1 VEYHF
6 SSDMQMLTIFCS
18 PEPASVTLAV
28 SPFENVTGFKL
39 PVDQE
44 VECEEFEALP
54 IDDSIINDNQSGL
67 GVAPM
72 QDTMSCADNEPLE
85 LSTTVPPPKTMT
97 KTLQQLNNSSSLKK
111 RPKTKNNS
119 KAFTVAGVDATAG
132 TENVSRTI
140 PRLPAALTAHAGW
153 KIIGTASLEES
164 IFTSKSALLDNFL
177 TTRINDYIIDIRE
190 QLRSKLE
197 NVSFEVNDLNLFT
210 FLLSSGLEYII
221 EYLNESLTR
230 MGLNKTSMHE
240 FRRFIGTLLLL
251 GSFNLSTEQSW
262 DLMEKITNNKVMSNE
277 RFNEI
282 MKNLRG
288 FEVSMRHGGGRS
300 STLCD
305 QKDKFQFFHFLED
318 HIFERSRGIFFPR
331 DRGGCYVLDDELIS
345 LKAVDIEVKTLSSRK
360 SGKEGSTVDVL
371 CDSFFQ
377 LIVGM
382 RLQTSSETQ
391 EENVKQLLSTLPR
404 TNNSYDSPHGPILAC
419 DRGYGKLSLIKFFME
434 QNFKVITVCAAVGS
448 GHPIVTESEV
458 NKVMECRQNQGK
470 CDSNNNIS
478 QQLVN
483 WLIKD
488 DESILR
494 GPEIKIAS
502 CNTVGEKTLHAIAY
516 RDIFDKKKG
525 QKILRFFA
533 AGFAGME
540 DALCHWAAVAKCTA
554 NPIFGQLFGSCNSKD
569 EKLLEM
575 QQMTRDAISHVNV
588 LTENQRTVEWFTLCA
603 FHLSATMAGCH

>member
-6 SSDMQMLTIFCS
+6 SSDFMQMLTIFCS

-54 IDDSIINDNQSGL
+54 IDDTVINDKQSGL

-85 LSTTVPPPKTMT
+85 PSTTVVPPKTT
-97 KTLQQLNNSSSLKK
+97 TNKRQQLNNSSSLKK

-119 KAFTVAGVDATAG
+119 KAFTVAGVEATAG

-153 KIIGTASLEES
+153 KIIGTASLDES

-177 TTRINDYIIDIRE
+177 TTRINDYIIDFRE

-197 NVSFEVNDLNLFT
+197 NVGFEMNDLNLFT
-210 FLLSSGLEYII
+210 VLLSSGLEYII

-230 MGLNKTSMHE
+230 MGLNKTSTHE
-240 FRRFIGTLLLL
+240 FRRFIGMLLLL
-251 GSFNLSTEQSW
+251 SLFNLSTEQSW

-277 RFNEI
+277 WFNEI

-288 FEVSMRHGGGRS
+288 FEVSMCHGGGRS
-300 STLCD
+300 STWCD
-305 QKDKFQFFHFLED
+305 QKDKLHFFHFLEER
-318 HIFERSRGIFFPR
+318 IFERSRGIFFPR

-382 RLQTSSETQ
+382 RL
-391 EENVKQLLSTLPR
+391 
-404 TNNSYDSPHGPILAC
+404 
-419 DRGYGKLSLIKFFME
+419 
-434 QNFKVITVCAAVGS
+434 
-448 GHPIVTESEV
+448 
-458 NKVMECRQNQGK
+458 
-470 CDSNNNIS
+470 
-478 QQLVN
+478 
-483 WLIKD
+483 
-488 DESILR
+488 
-494 GPEIKIAS
+494 
-502 CNTVGEKTLHAIAY
+502 
-516 RDIFDKKKG
+516 
-525 QKILRFFA
+525 
-533 AGFAGME
+533 
-540 DALCHWAAVAKCTA
+540 
-554 NPIFGQLFGSCNSKD
+554 
-569 EKLLEM
+569 
-575 QQMTRDAISHVNV
+575 
-588 LTENQRTVEWFTLCA
+588 
-603 FHLSATMAGCH
+603 